1 MAKASWDRGL
11 TYSTNGVCSSTCGTT
26 SMGEHRPWESR
37 LRPGSAASW
46 VMRCRHRRAAL
57 EMLEKLA
64 PRLKREDVP
73 LSLSLE
79 RRYRNTDIDVDVLEA
94 CLELGIKV
102 ADPPGQFDVT
112 FEGWLSANADHPLR
126 NQDIVESARDERF
139 KAAIMRALEDALACC
154 GGAVNRGFL
163 EPAQEQRA
171 FPLAARDR
179 PGIKDLW
186 RSHTAG
192 LIATLEQSGLASF
205 EAAHARLKS
214 TLWPD
219 ALRLF
224 PDLAE
229 RLKHLDPV
237 ATLRRTL
244 QAGVFDEYGLPAL
257 ERTVEEHGIKAEL
270 DESGT
275 ANLHLTFPAVVMID
289 TVHAFSIRG
298 NGGVKKYELR
308 LPKKREITTIVSV
321 GEDLAVSYRDDKFDA
336 HFYWVSNPGS
346 STTSRTSTDTTC
358 ATGSERQLCLTMEAS
373 FWVRTPSALGTSR
386 CRSRSLTFTMDS
398 GSGA

>member
-1 MAKASWDRGL
+1 
-11 TYSTNGVCSSTCGTT
+11 
-26 SMGEHRPWESR
+26 
-37 LRPGSAASW
+37 
-46 VMRCRHRRAAL
+46 
-57 EMLEKLA
+57 MLEKLA

-336 HFYWVSNPGS
+336 HFYWVSNPAQHYESNLYGYYMRDRQRTATVLDDGS
-346 STTSRTSTDTTC
+346 VFLGAHAVRPGDKQMPQSQPYIHDGQRFWRVSQEFNHESHD
-358 ATGSERQLCLTMEAS
+358 AS
-373 FWVRTPSALGTSR
+373 G
-386 CRSRSLTFTMDS
+386 RSRR
-398 GSGA
+398 